1 MSATV
6 EQQSD
11 NLLGVVLRLGGD
23 VERRLRDGVAAVD
36 VRPALEDEL
45 RDLEGGEE
53 GRGRGRGVILGE
65 GVCPQRRGGGHGQ
78 MEEGVPALSLGGPL
92 EDGVHQLMMVRLFD
106 WSLLPKF
113 QPQ

>member
-36 VRPALEDEL
+36 VRPALEDEVG
-45 RDLEGGEE
+45 DLE
-53 GRGRGRGVILGE
+53 
-65 GVCPQRRGGGHGQ
+65 
-78 MEEGVPALSLGGPL
+78 
-92 EDGVHQLMMVRLFD
+92 
-106 WSLLPKF
+106 
-113 QPQ
+113 